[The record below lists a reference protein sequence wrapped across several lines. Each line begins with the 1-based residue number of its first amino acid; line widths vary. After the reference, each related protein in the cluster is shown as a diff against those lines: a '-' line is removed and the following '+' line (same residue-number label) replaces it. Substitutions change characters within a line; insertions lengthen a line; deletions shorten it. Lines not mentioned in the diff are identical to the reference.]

1 MTGADEIRC
10 IVCGTTLAQVLWAP
24 AWSDHMHAWDE
35 REEAARIIAA
45 SNQPSGSANTITEER
60 TYNLHWP
67 DDRHFVSE
75 R

>member
-24 AWSDHMHAWDE
+24 AWSDHMHAWDDKV
-35 REEAARIIAA
+35 EAARLIA
-45 SNQPSGSANTITEER
+45 ED
-60 TYNLHWP
+60 